1 MRRMPLRSSG
11 ASSVVPER
19 DEDEDCRASHPRAE
33 YLLTLRKQCD
43 PQRQAER
50 TFSTGSMQ
58 MQMSL
63 DQTLFRFVLQVWHRR
78 MWLMSRDTGDKEDGG
93 TKGCVLSELCMVGE
107 LTSKYT
113 PH

>member
-1 MRRMPLRSSG
+1 MRRMPLQSSG

-19 DEDEDCRASHPRAE
+19 DEDQDCRASYPQVE

-43 PQRQAER
+43 LQRQAER

-63 DQTLFRFVLQVWHRR
+63 DRTLLRLVLQVWHRR
-78 MWLMSRDTGDKEDGG
+78 MWLMS
-93 TKGCVLSELCMVGE
+93 
-107 LTSKYT
+107 
-113 PH
+113 